1 MSVSQRFFGSIAM
14 EGDEKALM
22 REQAFIGGRWTG
34 APDDDRREVSDP
46 ATEQVI
52 GHVPEL
58 QSPHVE
64 EAIDAASRAFETWRC
79 TSGVERAD
87 KLLAW
92 YEGMHEHAEA
102 LARLM
107 TLEQGKPLA
116 EARGEVDYAA
126 SFLRWFA
133 EEARRATGETL
144 PPEDP
149 AFAIGTT
156 RQPVG
161 VAAIIT
167 PWNFP
172 LAMITRKVGAALAA
186 GCTTLVNPA
195 SQTPFSALALA
206 VLAERA
212 GLTNGEFNVLTCAG
226 KRFSDTA
233 CADDRVRA
241 LSFTG
246 STQVG
251 RQLLR
256 QSADTVKCTAMELG
270 GNAPFIVCDDV
281 DLETAVDG
289 AIAAKF
295 QTSGQDCVAA
305 NRIYVHRSR
314 YEDFIQRF
322 AERMNAMDVGNG
334 FDEDNE
340 IGPLIN
346 RDAVEKARA
355 LVDDARDKGARV
367 IGRDQGEAPGARFFM
382 PTLVADFTT
391 DMRVSV
397 EEAFAPVAAIRA
409 FDDDDE
415 VIAAANDT
423 IYGLASYVYTQD
435 DARIRKFLRNL
446 EFGMVGVNTM
456 DITGPH
462 IPFGGVKQSG
472 LGRESAHAGMEEY
485 LETQYYCIG
494 PKR

>member
-1 MSVSQRFFGSIAM
+1 M
-14 EGDEKALM
+14 EGDEKSLM
-22 REQAFIGGRWTG
+22 REQAFVGGRWID
-34 APDDDRREVSDP
+34 APDNDRRAVSDP

-58 QSPHVE
+58 QSANIE
-64 EAIDAASRAFETWRC
+64 EAIDAASRAFVGWRNI
-79 TSGVERAD
+79 SGVERAN

-92 YEGMHEHAEA
+92 YEGMHEHAEE
-102 LARLM
+102 LACLM

-126 SFLRWFA
+126 SFFRWFA
-133 EEARRATGETL
+133 EEARRATGETI

-149 AFAIGTT
+149 AFALGTT
-156 RQPVG
+156 RKPVG
-161 VAAIIT
+161 VVAIII

-195 SQTPFSALALA
+195 GQTPFSALALA

-212 GLTNGEFNVLTCAG
+212 GLTSGEFNVVTCPG
-226 KRFSDTA
+226 KRFSEKV

-246 STQVG
+246 STPVG

-305 NRIYVHRSR
+305 NRIFVHHTL
-314 YEDFIQRF
+314 YEDFIKRF
-322 AERMNAMDVGNG
+322 AERMNAMSVGNG
-334 FDEDNE
+334 FDEGNE

-346 RDAVEKARA
+346 RDAVEKAQA
-355 LVDDARDKGARV
+355 LIDDARGKGAR
-367 IGRDQGEAPGARFFM
+367 ILGRDQGEAPGPRFFM
-382 PTLVADFTT
+382 PTLVAEFTA
-391 DMRVSV
+391 DMRVSA
-397 EEAFAPVAAIRA
+397 EEAFAPVAPICA

-415 VIAAANDT
+415 VITAANAT
-423 IYGLASYVYTQD
+423 IYGLAAYVYTHD
-435 DARIRKFLRNL
+435 DARIRKFLRDL

-462 IPFGGVKQSG
+462 VPFGGVKQSG
-472 LGRESAHAGMEEY
+472 LGREGAHAGMEEY

-494 PKR
+494 NGPRPRH